1 MRTATRSKSTESVV
15 MAGLLCA
22 TGIIIPM
29 FMPKIVLEP
38 ASFTLASH
46 VPIYLAMF
54 ISPLVAFA
62 VAIGT
67 TIGFLMSGLPI
78 IIVMRALSHVVFA
91 TAGALWLTKFNLN
104 SVSKAATFGV
114 VTSLLH
120 AFAEFLVVSTFYFG
134 GNISEKFYENG
145 FLRSV
150 ILLVFV
156 GTFIHSVIDFM
167 IAYVISKPL
176 SKSGVKLQAFQG

>member
-1 MRTATRSKSTESVV
+1 MKTITRTKSTESVV

-46 VPIYLAMF
+46 VPIFLAMF
-54 ISPLVAFA
+54 ISPMVAFA

-67 TIGFLMSGLPI
+67 TIGFLMTGLPI
-78 IIVMRALSHVVFA
+78 IIVMRAFSHVGFA
-91 TAGALWLTKFNLN
+91 VIGSLWLMKYPLN
-104 SVSKAATFGV
+104 SNFRIGIFAIAT
-114 VTSLLH
+114 SILH
-120 AFAEFLVVSTFYFG
+120 AFAEFAVVSTFYFG
-134 GNISEKFYENG
+134 GNISDKFYENG
-145 FLRSV
+145 FFRSV

-156 GTFIHSVIDFM
+156 GTFIHSLVDFS
-167 IAYVISKPL
+167 IAYMVSKPL
-176 SKSGVKLQAFQG
+176 AKSGVKLRLQN

>member
-46 VPIYLAMF
+46 VPIYIAML
-54 ISPLVAFA
+54 ISPMVAFA

-67 TIGFLMSGLPI
+67 TIGFLMTGLPI
-78 IIVMRALSHVVFA
+78 IIVMRAFSHVVFA
-91 TAGALWLTKFNLN
+91 SIGALWLSKYPLN
-104 SVSKAATFGV
+104 SLSKAAVFAV
-114 VTSLLH
+114 VTSIIH
-120 AFAEFLVVSTFYFG
+120 ALGEFMVVSTFYFG
-134 GNISEKFYENG
+134 GNVSAKFYENG
-145 FLRSV
+145 FFRSV
-150 ILLVFV
+150 ILFV
-156 GTFIHSVIDFM
+156 LLGTFVHSLVDFT
-167 IAYVISKPL
+167 IAYIISKPL
-176 SKSGVKLQAFQG
+176 SKSGVKLRLQN